1 MSKGLFE
8 LMQMEEIETTNFLP
22 SKKELV
28 KQSTNFITNIL
39 DSGEYNIHELLSQSK
54 RASESLEVINTEIL
68 KRLPQEKFEAFGLK
82 GTFRNGG
89 EKLNFSEDEVV
100 AELEKKLAQRK
111 ELVKTATKSDE
122 PIYDSEGCE
131 VPKVSSTQIKSSLSI
146 SF

>member
-22 SKKELV
+22 TKKEVV
-28 KQSTNFITNIL
+28 KQTTNFITNLL
-39 DSGEYNIHELLSQSK
+39 DSGDYNIHELLSQSK
-54 RASESLEVINTEIL
+54 RASESLEVINAEIL
-68 KRLPQEKFEAFGLK
+68 KRLPQENFEEFGLK
-82 GTFRNGG
+82 GTFINGG

>member
-22 SKKELV
+22 TKKEVV
-28 KQSTNFITNIL
+28 KQTTNFITNLL
-39 DSGEYNIHELLSQSK
+39 DSGYYNIHELLSQSK
-54 RASESLEVINTEIL
+54 RASESLEVINAEIL
-68 KRLPQEKFEAFGLK
+68 KRLPQENFEAFGLK
-82 GTFRNGG
+82 GTFRQGG
-89 EKLNFSEDEVV
+89 EKLNFSEDHLI

-122 PIYDSEGCE
+122 TIYDSDGVE
-131 VPKVSSTQIKSSLSI
+131 VTKVSSTQIKSSLSI

>member
-22 SKKELV
+22 TKKELV

-54 RASESLEVINTEIL
+54 RASESLEVINSEIL
-68 KRLPQEKFEAFGLK
+68 KRLPQENFEAFGLK

-89 EKLNFSEDEVV
+89 EKLNFSEDHLVS
-100 AELEKKLAQRK
+100 ELEKKLAQRK

-122 PIYDSEGCE
+122 TIFDSDGVE
-131 VPKVSSTQIKSSLSI
+131 VTKVSSTQIKSSLSI

>member
-22 SKKELV
+22 TKKELV
-28 KQSTNFITNIL
+28 NQSTNFITNIL

-54 RASESLEVINTEIL
+54 RASESLDVINSEIL
-68 KRLPQEKFEAFGLK
+68 KRLPQENFEAFGLK
-82 GTFRNGG
+82 GTFRQGG

-100 AELEKKLAQRK
+100 AELEEKLKQRK

-122 PIYDSEGCE
+122 PIYDSDGVE
-131 VPKVSSTQIKSSLSI
+131 VTKVSSTQIKSSLSI

>member
-22 SKKELV
+22 TKKEVV
-28 KQSTNFITNIL
+28 KQTTNFITNIL
-39 DSGEYNIHELLSQSK
+39 ESGEYNIHELLSQSK
-54 RASESLEVINTEIL
+54 RASESLEVINAEIL
-68 KRLPQEKFEAFGLK
+68 KRLPQENFEAFGLK

-89 EKLNFSEDEVV
+89 EKLNFSEDHLV

-122 PIYDSEGCE
+122 PIYDSEGLE
-131 VPKVSSTQIKSSLSI
+131 VAKVSITQIKSSLSI

>member
-1 MSKGLFE
+1 
-8 LMQMEEIETTNFLP
+8 MQMEEIETTNFLP
-22 SKKELV
+22 TKKELV
-28 KQSTNFITNIL
+28 NQSTNFITNIL

-54 RASESLEVINTEIL
+54 RASESLDVINSEIL
-68 KRLPQEKFEAFGLK
+68 KRLPQENFEAFGLK

-100 AELEKKLAQRK
+100 AELEEKLKQRK

-122 PIYDSEGCE
+122 PIYDSDGVE
-131 VPKVSSTQIKSSLSI
+131 VTKVSSTQIKSSLSI

>member
-22 SKKELV
+22 TKKEVV
-28 KQSTNFITNIL
+28 KQNKNFITNLL
-39 DSGEYNIHELLSQSK
+39 DSGDYNIHELLSQSK
-54 RASESLEVINTEIL
+54 RASESLEVINAEIL
-68 KRLPQEKFEAFGLK
+68 KRLPQENFEEFGLK

-89 EKLNFSEDEVV
+89 EKLNFSEDHLIT
-100 AELEKKLAQRK
+100 ELEKKLAQRK

>member
-54 RASESLEVINTEIL
+54 RASESLEVINSEIL
-68 KRLPQEKFEAFGLK
+68 KRLPQENFEAFGLK
-82 GTFRNGG
+82 GTFRQGG

-100 AELEKKLAQRK
+100 AKLEEKLKQRK

-122 PIYDSEGCE
+122 PIYDSDGVE
-131 VPKVSSTQIKSSLSI
+131 VTKVSSAQIKSSLSI

>member
-28 KQSTNFITNIL
+28 NQSTNFINNIL
-39 DSGEYNIHELLSQSK
+39 DSGDYNIHELLSQSK
-54 RASESLEVINTEIL
+54 RASESLEVINSEIL
-68 KRLPQEKFEAFGLK
+68 KRLPQENFEAFGLK

-89 EKLNFSEDEVV
+89 EKLNFSEDHLV

-122 PIYDSEGCE
+122 PIYDSDGVE
-131 VPKVSSTQIKSSLSI
+131 VTKVSSTQIKSSLNI

>member
-54 RASESLEVINTEIL
+54 RASESLEVINSEII
-68 KRLPQEKFEAFGLK
+68 KRLPQENFEAFGLK

-89 EKLNFSEDEVV
+89 EKLNFSEDHLV

-122 PIYDSEGCE
+122 TIYDSDGVE
-131 VPKVSSTQIKSSLSI
+131 VTKVSSTQIKSSLSI

>member
-22 SKKELV
+22 TKKEVV
-28 KQSTNFITNIL
+28 KQTTNFITNLL
-39 DSGEYNIHELLSQSK
+39 DSGDYNIHELLSQSK
-54 RASESLEVINTEIL
+54 RASESLEVINAEIL
-68 KRLPQEKFEAFGLK
+68 KRLPQENFEAFGLK

>member
-22 SKKELV
+22 TKKEVV
-28 KQSTNFITNIL
+28 KQTTNFITNLL
-39 DSGEYNIHELLSQSK
+39 DSGDYNIHELLSQSK
-54 RASESLEVINTEIL
+54 RASESLEVINAEIL
-68 KRLPQEKFEAFGLK
+68 KRLPQENFEEFGLK

-89 EKLNFSEDEVV
+89 EKLNFSEDHLIT
-100 AELEKKLAQRK
+100 ELEKKLAQRK